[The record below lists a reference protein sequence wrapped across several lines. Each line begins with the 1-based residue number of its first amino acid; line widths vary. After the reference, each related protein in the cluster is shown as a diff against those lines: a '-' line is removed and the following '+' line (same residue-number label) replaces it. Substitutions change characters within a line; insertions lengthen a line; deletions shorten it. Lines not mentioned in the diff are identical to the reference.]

1 MLHAGKAKLFLL
13 EAVLLA
19 LAVVFV
25 LPVLLIFLT
34 SFKPE
39 PEIMEFQGML
49 PQAWTVGNYRVLV
62 ENQAEIPVLQW
73 LFNSFFVAVC
83 TTVLVLAAS
92 SLCAYALSRLKLPG
106 RKSMV
111 ALIVGTMMVPGQILL
126 VPVYLILNGLGWLDS
141 PRALIFPAGAG
152 GFGVFLLYQ
161 FFKGIPKDLEDAAA
175 IDGCSR
181 LGIYWN
187 VALPL
192 SRPALAALA
201 IFTFSGSWNAF
212 LEPLV
217 FLESIERYT
226 LPVGI
231 ALFQS
236 SYTIEYGLLF
246 SVCVVST
253 LPVLVVFLLFQKHI
267 AKGIS
272 LHGLKE

>member
-13 EAVLLA
+13 EALLLA

-83 TTVLVLAAS
+83 TTALVLAAS

-246 SVCVVST
+246 AVCVVST

-272 LHGLKE
+272 LQGLKE